1 MALIHN
7 LLYFEIAL
15 TLIIS
20 SLEGEDGVG
29 FFFFPFSLIQFVYLD
44 LKNILNLF
52 LTCALQGDKLEIIV
66 LNASG
71 IRQEYMELRKD

>member
-1 MALIHN
+1 MVALK
-7 LLYFEIAL
+7 
-15 TLIIS
+15 S
-20 SLEGEDGVG
+20 
-29 FFFFPFSLIQFVYLD
+29 FFFFFSFSLIQFVYLD